1 MTRGSPIAASERNLV
16 KTNLFTRAIATAGIS
31 LLALTACTSGNA
43 SDSAPAAAPAG
54 GTKTVGLVQ
63 FSGDDVFSNGTLEGA
78 AKYAESQGWKTI
90 TVDAKGSVDAANSAM
105 TNLVTRGVSAIIT
118 TVFPSDAMGA
128 GIAAAKDA
136 GVTVATWGGGLAD
149 GVKFASE
156 TGLGDDLAARVVKDM
171 GGKGDLLALTYPPGR
186 ICQHREESLDKA
198 VASTPIKMNKQQI
211 TIPGAVNS
219 ALDATLAWA
228 AAHPAGS
235 APLAIWSC
243 YDDPATGVV
252 AGLEQLGRSDIKSYG
267 LNGTKE
273 AIKLVKEGKLTA
285 TLWIDGAK
293 QGEDLMKMIASDLA
307 NGGKDAPKEVG
318 GDIVLVDSTTVEKF
332 LVDHPNFK
340 S

>member
-1 MTRGSPIAASERNLV
+1 M
-16 KTNLFTRAIATAGIS
+16 KTNLFTRAIATAGIT
-31 LLALTACTSGNA
+31 LLALTACSSGNA
-43 SDSAPAAAPAG
+43 TESAPAGAQGG

-63 FSGDDVFSNGTLEGA
+63 FSGDDVFSNGALEGA

-105 TNLVTRGVSAIIT
+105 SNLVTRGVSAIIT
-118 TVFPSDAMGA
+118 TVFPSDALGA
-128 GIAAAKDA
+128 GVAAAKDA
-136 GVTVATWGGGLAD
+136 GVTVATWGGGLGD

-156 TGLGDDLAARVVKDM
+156 TGLGDELAARVIKDL

-198 VASTPIKMNKQQI
+198 VSSTPVKINKQQI

-219 ALDATLAWA
+219 ALDATLAWS
-228 AAHPAGS
+228 AAHPAGG
-235 APLAIWSC
+235 APLAIWAC

-252 AGLEQLGRSDIKSYG
+252 AGLEQLGRKDIKSYG

-285 TLWIDGAK
+285 TLWIDGAA
-293 QGEDLMKMIASDLA
+293 QGEELMKMIVSDL
-307 NGGKDAPKEVG
+307 NSGGKDEPKEVG
-318 GDIVLVDSTTVEKF
+318 GDTVLVDSSTVEKF
-332 LVDHPNFK
+332 LTDHPDFK